1 MDKQEVVK
9 EVFLQD
15 GIGAQLWR
23 KLFFMS
29 YAKYYNLLFQD
40 TPITDFLIHES
51 DKVHNEEEKIEFIN
65 KFNTILK
72 NPWAGIDFSNEDNF
86 TLSEKVG
93 LGYKKLNLNKGII
106 SGDWSFNEG
115 IIPGP
120 WPFLEIAKEFSTIEQ
135 TENNVVIH
143 IRRGNVIPENPR
155 WIDDSVYIEMLKQLP
170 DFLKKINLVPD
181 RVIILTD
188 APDTNKKFKPMNQ
201 NQLDKWIQ
209 PYLHKDENDS
219 FDTVSIN
226 FDLFRN
232 AYPGIEI
239 LNNLDTYTAFN
250 MMVMAKVLITN
261 KSAFSKSAG
270 LLSKNTVLSIDNFDR
285 LLKGV

>member
-1 MDKQEVVK
+1 MNKPEVVK
-9 EVFLQD
+9 EVFMQD

-23 KLFFMS
+23 KIYVMS
-29 YAKYYNLLFQD
+29 YAKYYNLLFED

-51 DKVHNEEEKIEFIN
+51 DKVYSEEEKIKFIE
-65 KFNTILK
+65 KFNLILK
-72 NPWAGIDFSNEDNF
+72 NPWKDIDFSNKDNF
-86 TLSEKVG
+86 FLSEKVG
-93 LGYKKLNLNKGII
+93 LGYANLY
-106 SGDWSFNEG
+106 GDAG

-120 WPFLEIAKEFSTIEQ
+120 WPFLEVAKEFSTIEQ

-155 WIDDSVYIEMLKQLP
+155 WVDESVYIEMLKQLP
-170 DFLKKINLVPD
+170 DFLNKINFVPD

-188 APDTNKKFKPMNQ
+188 APDSNKKFKPINQ
-201 NQLDKWIQ
+201 NQLDKWRQ

-219 FDTVSIN
+219 FDTISID

-239 LNNLDTYTAFN
+239 LNNLDTYTAFT
-250 MMVMAKVLITN
+250 MMVMAKVLITGR
-261 KSAFSKSAG
+261 SAFSQSAG
-270 LLSKNTVLSIDNFDR
+270 LLSKNTVIPIDDFLNSF
-285 LLKGV
+285 KNIQ